1 MQPSDESTASLWVK
15 KLAVLRGHTD
25 IVNETAFSPDGR
37 WVVTA
42 SDHQRARV
50 FRSELCGSVDELL
63 ELAKRRLGN

>member
-1 MQPSDESTASLWVK
+1 
-15 KLAVLRGHTD
+15 VLRGHTD